1 MQRFMPLSFW
11 RLLSI
16 VPLCLALSKPAL
28 SAPEVD
34 LADPPAAVLPEEP
47 VEAIEEPV
55 TITLTLLGDTG
66 FAENK
71 TLQTAKSSRHW
82 AKFTKGIA
90 PLIDGDLNFVNL
102 ETVITDK
109 KLKPVGKKFVFQSH
123 TSSLEH
129 LATDLG
135 VNLFSVANNHVGDFG
150 RKGQVKT
157 VEAFEA
163 LETKVYYHG
172 LGNSEQVRKPVEF
185 EVKGIKVA
193 FSAIGIPSRAPRP
206 KADAPG
212 QLQVRSDKDW
222 GDVIAGLAASD
233 ADLKILSVHEGK
245 EKQLYAQGHVKK
257 KYRQALA
264 EADIDFIVGH
274 HSHVTGGLEQDDAG
288 RAIAYSL
295 GNALLFGAS
304 NIDWRPFGSDFGL
317 YLKAEFDVLDGEAE
331 LKRLSAVPMKGM
343 HEKPR
348 VLMGKDASKRVA
360 FINKVSKRT
369 SGKRALILE
378 TDEQGHGIYEA
389 PEDSPEEEPEP
400 SESED

>member
-1 MQRFMPLSFW
+1 MLRAILGILIALSF
-11 RLLSI
+11 LQ
-16 VPLCLALSKPAL
+16 PAL
-28 SAPEVD
+28 ANPYVSPS
-34 LADPPAAVLPEEP
+34 PAAEP
-47 VEAIEEPV
+47 APDETTTDPQPV

-71 TLQTAKSSRHW
+71 TLQKAKSSKHW
-82 AKFTKGIA
+82 SKFTKGIA

-129 LATDLG
+129 LANDLG

-150 RKGQVKT
+150 RKGQIKT

-163 LETKVYYHG
+163 LDTEVYYHG

-185 EVKGIKVA
+185 EFKGVSVA

-206 KADAPG
+206 KADQPG
-212 QLQVRSDKDW
+212 QLHVRSDKDW
-222 GDVIAGLAASD
+222 DDVIAGLAKSE

-245 EKQLYAQGHVKK
+245 EKQLYAQSHVKK
-257 KYRQALA
+257 KYRAALA
-264 EADIDFIVGH
+264 EADIDFIVGD
-274 HSHVTGGLEQDDAG
+274 HSHVTGGLEQDEAG
-288 RAIAYSL
+288 RTIAYSL

-317 YLKAEFDVLDGEAE
+317 YLKAEFQVLDGQAK
-331 LKRLSAVPMKGM
+331 LTQLSAVPMKGM

-348 VLMGKDASKRVA
+348 VLKGKDASKRVA
-360 FINKVSKRT
+360 FINKVSKKT

-378 TDEQGHGIYEA
+378 IGDEGHGVFSLPQDQA
-389 PEDSPEEEPEP
+389 PEDPEP
-400 SESED
+400 SSDPN